1 MQDLDDDSFLNPGET
16 LTIDESS
23 VVDALDVVESM
34 ALENLIKLFR
44 WRMLLMKIWPLSSDI
59 IPCDLVE

>member
-16 LTIDESS
+16 WTIDESS

-34 ALENLIKLFR
+34 ALENLTKLFR